1 MFGGARLLAARPCV
15 GSGFRDRQ
23 SSEAGPHQGFLFRT
37 AALPSGESRPQCGSR
52 GRQWRH
58 RAGGLMG

>member
-23 SSEAGPHQGFLFRT
+23 SSEAGPRRGFYFGRARFDILTLALT
-37 AALPSGESRPQCGSR
+37 AGSR
-52 GRQWRH
+52 
-58 RAGGLMG
+58 